1 MTHPAAP
8 RAGMRSVSVVI
19 PVKDDD
25 RALRRCLDALA
36 RQTRTADEVIVVDN
50 GSSDASALVAREAGA
65 RVVRCERPGI
75 PAASATGYDAAM
87 GDVILRLDADC
98 VPSANWVET
107 MTDAFDRRPDVD
119 AFTGH
124 ARFTDGPRALR
135 GVLAAVYLGCFAL
148 VMTPTLGHVPLFGS
162 NLGMR
167 ASAWRAAREAVHRD
181 DPDLHDDVDLAFHVG
196 DVGRIRYLPRAGM
209 GISMRPFGD
218 ARAFVRRIAM
228 GFRTVTVHWPED
240 FPPKRWVRRWRT
252 ARGARMLSEE
262 RSDETEGGGAE
273 RALSRLRLARRP
285 E

>member
-8 RAGMRSVSVVI
+8 RAGTSTVSVVI

-36 RQTRTADEVIVVDN
+36 RQTRPADEVIVVDN
-50 GSSDASALVAREAGA
+50 GSSDASALVARDAGA
-65 RVVRCERPGI
+65 RVVRCDRTGI
-75 PAASATGYDAAM
+75 PAASATGYDAAT

-98 VPSANWVET
+98 VPAPNWVET

-124 ARFTDGPRALR
+124 ARFVDGPRVLR
-135 GVLAAVYLGCFAL
+135 MPLAAVYLGCFAL
-148 VMTPTLGHVPLFGS
+148 VMVPTLGHVPLFGS
-162 NLGMR
+162 NLGLR
-167 ASAWRAAREAVHRD
+167 GSAWRAVRDEVHRD
-181 DPDLHDDVDLAFHVG
+181 DAELHDDIDLAFHVG
-196 DVGRIRYLPRAGM
+196 DVGRIRYLPRARM

-240 FPPKRWVRRWRT
+240 FPPKRW
-252 ARGARMLSEE
+252 AR
-262 RSDETEGGGAE
+262 
-273 RALSRLRLARRP
+273 RLRSGERNLRLRAPRRASIRV
-285 E
+285 